1 MRLTALEL
9 GNEINTP
16 GYNRDIAASG
26 KGCIND
32 VGLLVQYRVAA
43 RLAVESSAP

>member
-1 MRLTALEL
+1 LEL

-26 KGCIND
+26 KGCS
-32 VGLLVQYRVAA
+32 Q
-43 RLAVESSAP
+43 